1 WGEAGAPLLTAV
13 VVASFGVNRVAKIAP
28 AGEELK
34 VALVQPAFAQTMI
47 WNKEEDEARLNQMM
61 ALSGQALSG
70 QALSGQA
77 LSGQALSGP
86 ANLLIWPE
94 GALSNLTPEHLA
106 SLAALTA
113 RHGIWLVATADLSEI
128 SAGGATEYFNSS
140 ILISPRGEVESVYH
154 KRRLV
159 IFGEYVPWWLGF
171 LKWVTPIDGAFT
183 QGKEPVQF

>member
-70 QALSGQA
+70 QALSG
-77 LSGQALSGP
+77 P
-86 ANLLIWPE
+86 ATLLIWSE

-113 RHGIWLVATADLSEI
+113 RHGIGLVATADLSEI
-128 SAGGATEYFNSS
+128 
-140 ILISPRGEVESVYH
+140 
-154 KRRLV
+154 
-159 IFGEYVPWWLGF
+159 
-171 LKWVTPIDGAFT
+171 
-183 QGKEPVQF
+183 